1 MGDGAEQHGSEPQR
15 GEHADERDQHAPRSD
30 YHYVDVA
37 ADYDAQHDYDLDGP
51 YNGAGHYDNDCE
63 CASCL
68 WMRAGGQ

>member
-15 GEHADERDQHAPRSD
+15 GEHADERDQHAPRSRRD
-30 YHYVDVA
+30 
-37 ADYDAQHDYDLDGP
+37 DYDHRRANYDQRRAN

-68 WMRAGGQ
+68 WMRAGGRSVL